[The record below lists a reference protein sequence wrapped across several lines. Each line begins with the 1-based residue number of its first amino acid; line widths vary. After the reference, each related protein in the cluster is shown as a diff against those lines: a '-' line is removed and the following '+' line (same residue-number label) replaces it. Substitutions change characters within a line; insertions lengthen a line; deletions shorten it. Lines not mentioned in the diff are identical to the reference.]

1 MFFMAAYLTA
11 LFGTPGSAQP
21 IWWLVGYAVM
31 IGLSTRGLALSMRFV
46 VAITLAAIAILLF
59 FFVAALPHVD
69 FGRWALN
76 IGVGPD
82 GAAVQLPEGNGPW
95 LPFGLTGVFLCLPF
109 AIYMFLAIEQLP
121 LTAEESHAP
130 ARDMPRA
137 LVLGIMTLV
146 VLALGV
152 LFLNTSLPNGAY
164 ALGKSGE
171 PLLDGFRALFGD
183 GAAKL
188 LAGVAVVGLAA
199 SFFAGSFASGRN
211 IYSLSR
217 AGYFPTG
224 LSVTHGEHRT
234 PNIALIASSV
244 IALSVLF
251 LLWFL
256 MDGDATAIGG
266 TLVNM
271 IVFSAMIS
279 YVMQSISYM
288 RLKTLYPNI
297 ERPFKSPLGTTG
309 AVLTIGISVV
319 TLVFQF
325 MDPAYRLGVVGVA
338 IWYAVGLSYFAFY
351 RRHRLV
357 LSPEEEFAVT
367 GGRRG
372 QPAH

>member
-1 MFFMAAYLTA
+1 M
-11 LFGTPGSAQP
+11 
-21 IWWLVGYAVM
+21 
-31 IGLSTRGLALSMRFV
+31 
-46 VAITLAAIAILLF
+46 
-59 FFVAALPHVD
+59 
-69 FGRWALN
+69 
-76 IGVGPD
+76 
-82 GAAVQLPEGNGPW
+82 
-95 LPFGLTGVFLCLPF
+95 
-109 AIYMFLAIEQLP
+109 
-121 LTAEESHAP
+121 
-130 ARDMPRA
+130 
-137 LVLGIMTLV
+137 LGIMTLV

-188 LAGVAVVGLAA
+188 LAGVAVIGLAA

-279 YVMQSISYM
+279 YVLQSISYM

-297 ERPFKSPLGTTG
+297 ERRFKSPLGKTG

>member
-1 MFFMAAYLTA
+1 
-11 LFGTPGSAQP
+11 
-21 IWWLVGYAVM
+21 
-31 IGLSTRGLALSMRFV
+31 
-46 VAITLAAIAILLF
+46 
-59 FFVAALPHVD
+59 
-69 FGRWALN
+69 
-76 IGVGPD
+76 
-82 GAAVQLPEGNGPW
+82 
-95 LPFGLTGVFLCLPF
+95 
-109 AIYMFLAIEQLP
+109 
-121 LTAEESHAP
+121 
-130 ARDMPRA
+130 
-137 LVLGIMTLV
+137 
-146 VLALGV
+146 
-152 LFLNTSLPNGAY
+152 
-164 ALGKSGE
+164 
-171 PLLDGFRALFGD
+171 
-183 GAAKL
+183 
-188 LAGVAVVGLAA
+188 
-199 SFFAGSFASGRN
+199 
-211 IYSLSR
+211 
-217 AGYFPTG
+217 
-224 LSVTHGEHRT
+224 
-234 PNIALIASSV
+234 V